1 MADKLLLDLLEDM
14 VANPCDYSMSLMRR
28 CLGYQEEVEGEYRP
42 DSPVGRFLKSGRK
55 LDAEVLVQESI
66 VPDMTYRFVYR
77 LRYKMER
84 VTVSPKK
91 NAEVVFIGAPGSGKT
106 AVLAG
111 IVDYMYNNCKAFFR
125 CTADDSILD
134 RSAENCLELIHCLR
148 DHYFPARTDQPFVRF
163 NMLDAEKAGRGW
175 TFLDLRGRDI
185 LKLTEF
191 QSTKHGLKSIDT
203 TLETENKKTLFFII
217 DTEAWLLEEK
227 GVVDQ
232 QDIFLTKALTMLQ
245 NDGPD
250 YTNPTQGCTFSK
262 TRSLAVI
269 LTKSDSWQEESPGSM
284 TLDSFLKKKLE
295 DKMSHFSAE
304 LLRLCEKYG
313 INKNKEDRLNT
324 MTYSAGKRLVGN
336 LLQANTR
343 DAQRL
348 TDFLLEDRPVL

>member
-1 MADKLLLDLLEDM
+1 MADRLLLDLLEDM

-28 CLGYQEEVEGEYRP
+28 CLGYREDIQEEEYRP
-42 DSPVGRFLKSGRK
+42 DSPVGRFLKAGRR
-55 LDAEVLVQESI
+55 LDTEVLVQESI

-84 VTVSPKK
+84 VAVSPKK
-91 NAEVVFIGAPGSGKT
+91 NTEIIFVGAPGSGKT
-106 AVLAG
+106 SVLAG
-111 IVDYMYNNCKAFFR
+111 VLDYMYNNCKAFFR
-125 CTADDSILD
+125 CTADDSVLD
-134 RSAENCLELIHCLR
+134 RSAENCLELIHGLR
-148 DHYFPARTDQPFVRF
+148 DHYFPARADQPFVRF
-163 NMLDAEKAGRGW
+163 NMVDAEKPGRGW

-191 QSTKHGLKSIDT
+191 QSTRHGLQSIDPS
-203 TLETENKKTLFFII
+203 LETENKKTLFFVI

-232 QDIFLTKALTMLQ
+232 QDIFLTKALTVLL

-262 TRSLAVI
+262 TRSMAVI
-269 LTKSDSWQEESPGSM
+269 LTKTDAWRENSPGSM
-284 TLDSFLKKKLE
+284 TLDTFLKKRLE
-295 DKMSHFSAE
+295 EKMSHFSSE

-313 INKNKEDRLNT
+313 INKGKEDRLNII
-324 MTYSAGKRLVGN
+324 TYSAGKRLVGN
-336 LLQANTR
+336 LLQANPR

-348 TDFLLEDRPVL
+348 AAFLLED